1 MNKSD
6 QALALYLKDEI
17 DAVLTKDFERQARIC
32 RDMYAPVS
40 GLVHITVLIPDRKL
54 SKISKEVAAEIER
67 LYALKGQNIRFTVSD
82 EKTMRWPHSLW
93 FLKKDNSGVEFTV
106 MLLGQ
111 RYTDRFLTRLK
122 KEVDSCLKDSRF
134 LRAGNSSH
142 IVGLYRREY
151 DLITPLQMERLA
163 AMYRKKWKCV
173 EAKIK
178 ISDFGDASPKLYLG
192 NRNGLHTFLFS

>member
-1 MNKSD
+1 MNKGD

-32 RDMYAPVS
+32 SDMYAPVS

-54 SKISKEVAAEIER
+54 CKISKEVAAEMER
-67 LYALKGQNIRFTVSD
+67 LYALKGQKIRFTVSD
-82 EKTMRWPHSLW
+82 EKAMHWPHSLW

-111 RYTDRFLTRLK
+111 RYTDRFLARLK
-122 KEVDSCLKDSRF
+122 KEVDSCLRDSRF
-134 LRAGNSSH
+134 LHAGNSSH

-178 ISDFGDASPKLYLG
+178 ISDFGDASPKLYLR
-192 NRNGLHTFLFS
+192 NRNGSHTFLFS